1 MNLDEKKVLRTNFA
15 KFVSQNIV
23 GMIGISCY
31 ILADTFFISKASGS
45 EGITILNLCL
55 PIYNFIAA
63 MGCMIGVGSAI
74 EFSVEKARNSE
85 KTDVFFTN
93 ASFFALVFGFI
104 VMLLGLTVPD
114 KLLFLMGG
122 RGKIIIDGI
131 PYIRTF
137 MFFGPTSVLYHVIDA
152 FVRNDDDPFLAMIA
166 TFAGSLFNIVFDYIF
181 MFPMGLGIFGA
192 ALATAISPI
201 LGILISLVHF
211 FHNPEKN
218 HIKIVRMRPSIKIL
232 LGSCRYGISAFI
244 GEFASGVT
252 TTVFN
257 YVILSIRGNIGIA
270 AYGVIANLALVVV
283 AVFNGIAN
291 GSQPLISER
300 YARDDIRGVN
310 YLRRI
315 EYITSLFS
323 ALIIYILIIIFNRG
337 IVSAFN
343 SEANKELA
351 GLARSGLFIYFF
363 GFFLSG
369 VNTVTSG
376 YFSAVKKTIPSLVI
390 SLLRGLIVIVIT
402 TIVLGKIFGMN
413 GVFASFPLAEF
424 ITFLFSLAFLNG
436 ESKKKR

>member
-1 MNLDEKKVLRTNFA
+1 MNFDEKKALRANFA
-15 KFVSQNIV
+15 RFVSQNIV

-63 MGCMIGVGSAI
+63 AGCMIGVGSAI
-74 EFSVEKARNSE
+74 EFSIEKARKSE
-85 KTDVFFTN
+85 KADLFFTN
-93 ASFFALVFGFI
+93 ASFFALLFGFI
-104 VMLLGLTVPD
+104 VMFLGLTVPD
-114 KLLFLMGG
+114 KLLYLMGG
-122 RGKIIIDGI
+122 RGKIISDGI
-131 PYIRTF
+131 PYIKTF

-152 FVRNDDDPFLAMIA
+152 FVRNDDDPSLAMIA

-181 MFPMGLGIFGA
+181 MFPMGLGLFGA

-211 FHNPEKN
+211 FHKPERN
-218 HIKIVRMRPSIKIL
+218 HIKIIRMRPSLKML
-232 LGSCRYGISAFI
+232 LGSCRFGISAFI

-257 YVILSIRGNIGIA
+257 YVILSIRGNIGVA

-300 YARDDIRGVN
+300 YALADSEGVS

-315 EYITSLFS
+315 EYITSFFS
-323 ALIIYILIIIFNRG
+323 ALFIYILVAVFNRG
-337 IVSAFN
+337 IVASFN
-343 SEANKELA
+343 SEGSRELA
-351 GLARSGLFIYFF
+351 LLAKNGLFIYFL

-369 VNTVTSG
+369 LNTVTSG
-376 YFSAVKKTIPSLVI
+376 YFSAVKK
-390 SLLRGLIVIVIT
+390 
-402 TIVLGKIFGMN
+402 
-413 GVFASFPLAEF
+413 
-424 ITFLFSLAFLNG
+424 
-436 ESKKKR
+436 